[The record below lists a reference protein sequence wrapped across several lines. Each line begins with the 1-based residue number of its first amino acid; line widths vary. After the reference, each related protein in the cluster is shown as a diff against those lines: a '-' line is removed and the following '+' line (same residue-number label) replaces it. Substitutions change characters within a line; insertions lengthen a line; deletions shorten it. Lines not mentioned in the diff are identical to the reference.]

1 MDTAT
6 AVQSF
11 SLTMNRNFKA
21 PKQAVY
27 DAWIKKEAITS
38 WFAPTSEMTTE
49 VHEMEVKVGGKYHI
63 SMIEPDGSTH
73 VIHGEYVA
81 LNPYD
86 QIVFTWEWESDELEV
101 NSLVT
106 IDLSENNGTTDM
118 VLVHDKLDSQNL
130 VDMHNEG
137 WTGCVAQLEVFVS

>member
-6 AVQSF
+6 AVQNF
-11 SLTMNRNFKA
+11 SLTINRNFKA
-21 PKQAVY
+21 SKQSVY
-27 DAWIKKEAITS
+27 DAWTNKEALTA
-38 WFAPTSEMTTE
+38 WFAPTSEMSTV
-49 VHEMEVKVGGKYHI
+49 VHEMDLNVGGKYHI
-63 SMIEPDGSTH
+63 SMIEPDGTIH

-86 QIVFTWEWESDELEV
+86 QIVFTWEWESDEEEV

-118 VLVHDKLDSQNL
+118 VLLHEKLASQES
-130 VDMHNEG
+130 VDLHSEG
-137 WTGCVAQLEVFVS
+137 WTGCVAQLEAFVS